1 MSIVIARIDTS
12 GPTGKRILRDLQNHP
27 KVAKIETSLPKELEG
42 KKLYTVEE
50 AFDGLRKKVK
60 EHYSKK

>member
-1 MSIVIARIDTS
+1 MSTVIAKIDIS

-27 KVAKIETSLPKELEG
+27 KVAKIEIPLPKELEE

-50 AFDGLRKKVK
+50 AFKGLREKVK
-60 EHYSKK
+60 QHYSKK

>member
-1 MSIVIARIDTS
+1 MSIVIARIGIS

-27 KVAKIETSLPKELEG
+27 KVAKIETYLPRELED

-50 AFDGLRKKVK
+50 AFNGLRKKVK

>member
-27 KVAKIETSLPKELEG
+27 KVAKIETSLPEELEG